1 MPEPLLNSSLFCQ
14 KKTDSILPWKVL
26 KYGWSKVFHSE
37 RVTSTYLLHGKI
49 IVVREHT
56 SLMLGFY
63 PINIIFVLAC
73 KMMPAAVACHLQAAS
88 EKILVSYIYG
98 PCFTNLSITS
108 LTSISSSITVSTI
121 YSGTIIMRLLER
133 YHLHSPGFTRNGIS
147 FFPPKYQW

>member
-1 MPEPLLNSSLFCQ
+1 MHDQ
-14 KKTDSILPWKVL
+14 KLIAFDLKTHLQRKAPGPRFSIPR
-26 KYGWSKVFHSE
+26 G
-37 RVTSTYLLHGKI
+37 VTFTYLLLGKI
-49 IVVREHT
+49 IFVREHT
-56 SLMLGFY
+56 SMMLGFY

-98 PCFTNLSITS
+98 PYFTNLSITS

-147 FFPPKYQW
+147 FFPPK

>member
-1 MPEPLLNSSLFCQ
+1 MVSSIVSDVWPHDRRSTTCPGPRF
-14 KKTDSILPWKVL
+14 SIPR
-26 KYGWSKVFHSE
+26 G
-37 RVTSTYLLHGKI
+37 VTFTYLLLGKI
-49 IVVREHT
+49 IFVREHT
-56 SLMLGFY
+56 SMMLGFY

-73 KMMPAAVACHLQAAS
+73 KMMPAAVASCLLQAAS

-147 FFPPKYQW
+147 FFPPK

>member
-1 MPEPLLNSSLFCQ
+1 MSETLLSSSLLCQ
-14 KKTDSILPWKVL
+14 KQTLFCLEKYKSMNGLKFSIPRW
-26 KYGWSKVFHSE
+26 
-37 RVTSTYLLHGKI
+37 VTSTYLWHGKI

-56 SLMLGFY
+56 SMMLGFY

-147 FFPPKYQW
+147 FFPPK